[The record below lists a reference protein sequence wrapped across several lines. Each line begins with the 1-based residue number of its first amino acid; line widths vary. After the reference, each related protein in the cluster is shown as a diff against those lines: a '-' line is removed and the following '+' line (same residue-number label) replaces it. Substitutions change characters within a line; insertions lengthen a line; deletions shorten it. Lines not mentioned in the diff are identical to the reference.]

1 MEEKKDSFFK
11 DYQTLINSFE
21 ALKKT
26 EANPFF
32 KSKYVP
38 LKIILPIVK
47 ENCAKNNFIFMQTPT
62 ISDIGGKLTNVLQ
75 TEIRHKSG
83 EIIKGDIEIV
93 AKDHTD
99 PQKVGAGLTY
109 MRRYMLTCMFGLEED
124 DDDGNSASG
133 KITPRTPSPYKG
145 IAKEAIESGRAF

>member
-1 MEEKKDSFFK
+1 MTEKNDSFFE

-47 ENCAKNNFIFMQTPT
+47 ENCTKNNFIFMQTP
-62 ISDIGGKLTNVLQ
+62 SYGDGKNLLR
-75 TEIRHKSG
+75 TELIHKSG
-83 EIIKGDIEIV
+83 HIIAGTIEIV
-93 AKDHTD
+93 AKDSTD

-133 KITPRTPSPYKG
+133 KATRTPSPYKG
-145 IAKEAIESGRAF
+145 VADEAIKSGRAF

>member
-1 MEEKKDSFFK
+1 MEEKKDSFFE

-47 ENCAKNNFIFMQTPT
+47 ENCTKHNFIFMQYPKLRDGKNMLIT
-62 ISDIGGKLTNVLQ
+62 II
-75 TEIRHKSG
+75 EHKSG
-83 EIIKGDIEIV
+83 RKINGSIEIV
-93 AKDHTD
+93 AKDSSD
-99 PQKVGAGLTY
+99 PQKIGGGMTY
-109 MRRYMLTCMFGLEED
+109 MRRYSLTCMFGLEED

-133 KITPRTPSPYKG
+133 KAAPRTPNPYKG
-145 IAKEAIESGRAF
+145 LAKEVIESGRAF